1 MFYYIKKHWK
11 INLLIVFLQIT
22 YAGISVLTNVVMIRM
37 AEGIIKLDLDLF
49 LFWMFVDVALWI
61 LFSVFDGARSWA
73 KSKAKL
79 LMNNE
84 FRADITAS
92 LLGKSHGEF
101 HSQQSGEYLS
111 WYTNDVNQI
120 SSLAWDSFYGII
132 SLGAQVIFSIVALAQ
147 MHWSLL
153 AVSVFVAAVM
163 INAPKLFNK
172 RVEKL
177 GEECASEQ
185 AKAMGKLKDLLAGF
199 DVLRFFGKSGR
210 FIEGN
215 REASQQLE
223 RPRHKLTYQQAFIGE
238 GIDLV
243 NLFCQMG
250 VNLLIGVLS
259 IQGVIIQSALMGG
272 GNLCGTI
279 YSGLAQFSQL
289 RLSIRASKPYF
300 DKITVHASESAKEN
314 AEAVLPL
321 ENAISVENLS
331 FGYGEK
337 PVIKNMNLRF
347 EKGGKY
353 ALTGPSGCGKS
364 TLLKLILGWL
374 GDYSGEIRFDGKNI
388 SGLSPDALQSR
399 MSYIEQDV
407 YLFNTTIRDNI
418 TLGGNFSDEEIE
430 KAVKNSALSGDLE
443 SMPLGLDTPVGEDGS
458 ALSGGQKQRVAIARA
473 LIHNRSVLLVDEGT
487 SALDS
492 KNADIVEQSLLA
504 NPELTLIL
512 VSHHLS
518 PERKAQFTEVFELE
532 PAV

>member
-11 INLLIVFLQIT
+11 INLLIVFLQILF
-22 YAGISVLTNVVMIRM
+22 AGVSVLTNVVMIQM
-37 AEGIIKLDLDLF
+37 TEGIVRLDLGLF
-49 LFWMFVDVALWI
+49 LFWMFVDLGLWI
-61 LFSVFDGARSWA
+61 LYTVFDGARSWA

-92 LLGKSHGEF
+92 LLKKSHSEF

-111 WYTNDVNQI
+111 RYTNDINQI

-132 SLGAQVIFSIVALAQ
+132 SLGAQVIFSIAALAQ

-153 AVSVFVAAVM
+153 AVSVLVAAVM
-163 INAPKLFNK
+163 INAPKLFSK

-177 GEECASEQ
+177 GEECAAEQ
-185 AKAMGKLKDLLAGF
+185 AKAMSKLKDLLAGF

-215 REASQQLE
+215 HEASQQLE
-223 RPRHKLTYQQAFIGE
+223 QPRHKLTYQQDFIGE

-259 IQGVIIQSALMGG
+259 IKGIIIQSALMGG

-279 YSGLAQFSQL
+279 YGGLAQFGQL
-289 RLSIRASKPYF
+289 RLSIQASKPYF
-300 DKITVHASESAKEN
+300 DKITVHSGEKS
-314 AEAVLPL
+314 LPEKIDFFPVCKSL
-321 ENAISVENLS
+321 STENLCFS
-331 FGYGEK
+331 YGEK
-337 PVIKNMNLRF
+337 CIIKNMNIRF
-347 EKGGKY
+347 EEGGKY

-364 TLLKLILGWL
+364 TLLKLLLGWL
-374 GDYSGEIRFDGKNI
+374 PDYSGNILFDDRNAKGLTPEEI
-388 SGLSPDALQSR
+388 QSQI
-399 MSYIEQDV
+399 SYIEQDV
-407 YLFNTTIRDNI
+407 YLFNTTIRENI
-418 TLGGNFSDEEIE
+418 TLGGDFSDEEIE
-430 KAVKNSALSGDLE
+430 KAVKNSALAGDLE

-473 LIHNRSVLLVDEGT
+473 LIHRRSILLVDEGT
-487 SALDS
+487 SALDK
-492 KNADIVEQSLLA
+492 KNADIVEESLLK

-518 PERKAQFTEVFELE
+518 PERKAQFTEVYELE
-532 PAV
+532 PAA

>member
-177 GEECASEQ
+177 GEECAAEQ

-223 RPRHKLTYQQAFIGE
+223 QPRHKLTYQQAFIGE

-279 YSGLAQFSQL
+279 YS
-289 RLSIRASKPYF
+289 P
-300 DKITVHASESAKEN
+300 
-314 AEAVLPL
+314 PW
-321 ENAISVENLS
+321 
-331 FGYGEK
+331 
-337 PVIKNMNLRF
+337 P
-347 EKGGKY
+347 
-353 ALTGPSGCGKS
+353 
-364 TLLKLILGWL
+364 
-374 GDYSGEIRFDGKNI
+374 
-388 SGLSPDALQSR
+388 
-399 MSYIEQDV
+399 
-407 YLFNTTIRDNI
+407 
-418 TLGGNFSDEEIE
+418 
-430 KAVKNSALSGDLE
+430 
-443 SMPLGLDTPVGEDGS
+443 
-458 ALSGGQKQRVAIARA
+458 
-473 LIHNRSVLLVDEGT
+473 
-487 SALDS
+487 
-492 KNADIVEQSLLA
+492 
-504 NPELTLIL
+504 
-512 VSHHLS
+512 
-518 PERKAQFTEVFELE
+518 
-532 PAV
+532 